1 MLNVAGSLSNPL
13 CLGMLQAVLEQVD
26 YGLAVVNADTRELL
40 FANAPARA
48 ALHPASELD
57 TDLWVAGGKVCTR
70 QPSNTKPLLSAL
82 ISTKSG
88 KRALLSSVAILPL
101 AVADSAAPAAS
112 HAAQSTPPNPTA
124 TTPNYAL
131 LAFPK
136 QQRCDPTTVSL
147 YAQDR
152 GLTGAEG
159 QVLNQVCRGM
169 RPQEI
174 AVRHGVKV
182 STVRSQLRSI
192 RQKTAS
198 DSVGELIANVTG
210 LPPMAQRNPQGP
222 AWPLGFPLA
231 MGTAEHLATM

>member
-13 CLGMLQAVLEQVD
+13 CLGLLQAVLEQVD

-48 ALHPASELD
+48 ALHPASEQD
-57 TDLWVAGGKVCTR
+57 TDLWVAGGKVCAR
-70 QPSNTKPLLSAL
+70 QQSNTEPLFSAL

-88 KRALLSSVAILPL
+88 KRALLHSVAILPL
-101 AVADSAAPAAS
+101 ATPDSAAAKAS
-112 HAAQSTPPNPTA
+112 NKSPSFAPTPTPPS
-124 TTPNYAL
+124 YAL

-136 QQRCDPTTVSL
+136 QQRCDTTTVSL
-147 YAQDR
+147 YAQER

-159 QVLNQVCRGM
+159 QVLKQVCRGM

-198 DSVGELIANVTG
+198 DSVGELVANVSG
-210 LPPMAQRNPQGP
+210 LPPMARHNPQGP
-222 AWPLGFPLA
+222 AWPVGRPLA
-231 MGTAEHLATM
+231 MSAVDNLVTA

>member
-1 MLNVAGSLSNPL
+1 MLNLAGSLSNPL

-57 TDLWVAGGKVCTR
+57 TDLWVAGGKVCAR
-70 QPSNTKPLLSAL
+70 QQSNTEPLLSAL

-88 KRALLSSVAILPL
+88 KRALLNSVAVLPL
-101 AVADSAAPAAS
+101 ATTDSAAAMASNAA
-112 HAAQSTPPNPTA
+112 PTA
-124 TTPNYAL
+124 TTPSYAL

-136 QQRCDPTTVSL
+136 QQRCDTTTVSL

-159 QVLNQVCRGM
+159 QVLKQVCRGM

-198 DSVGELIANVTG
+198 DSVSELIANVTG

-222 AWPLGFPLA
+222 AWPLRFPLA
-231 MGTAEHLATM
+231 MGTAEHLATT